1 MKKLSLLELYRLRR
15 KCRENFDDFNLEKIQ
30 EEIEFRENSLFED
43 TSATGGPAVSGMGPF
58 VNSQPSSLAGTT
70 VGPNWINNGG
80 SEGDGSLAVPYNP
93 SGPNRLFQKVEM
105 GTNHGPRTGKKSRKK
120 RISMKSIKDIFSKR
134 QDFMANQDKTETGK
148 RVMNFDDYLKKDFN
162 VIKK

>member
-1 MKKLSLLELYRLRR
+1 MKNFSLLELYKLRR
-15 KCRENFDDFNLEKIQ
+15 KLREKGDHENLEKIQ
-30 EEIEFRENSLFED
+30 EEINYKEKSLFED
-43 TSATGGPAVSGMGPF
+43 TSATGGPAVSGSGPF

-80 SEGDGSLAVPYNP
+80 TEGDGVSVPYNP
-93 SGPNRLFQKVEM
+93 SGVNRVFQKVEM
-105 GTNHGPRTGKKSRKK
+105 GSNHGPRTGKKSRQK

-134 QDFMANQDKTETGK
+134 QDFMVSQDKAETGK